1 MPHSAAR
8 AVLQTRALQ
17 CSFSSIFHLKR
28 AGMDIQQANFIEN
41 LFVGSVGVPL
51 VIMGATGVVYS
62 FFKTSD

>member
-1 MPHSAAR
+1 
-8 AVLQTRALQ
+8 
-17 CSFSSIFHLKR
+17 
-28 AGMDIQQANFIEN
+28 MDIQQANFIEN